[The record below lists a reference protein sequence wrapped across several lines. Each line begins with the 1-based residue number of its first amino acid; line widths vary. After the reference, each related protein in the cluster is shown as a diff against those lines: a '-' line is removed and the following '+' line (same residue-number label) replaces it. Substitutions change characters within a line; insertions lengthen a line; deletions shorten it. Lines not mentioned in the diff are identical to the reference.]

1 MQGVKDCIPTLVGYL
16 SIGFAA
22 GVLEK
27 TAGMSIMEI
36 ILLSALLYAGSAQFI
51 AAGMMVAGSS
61 ATAIIVTIFLVNLRH
76 ILLSA
81 SLSPY
86 FQQLSPIRNMLVGSL
101 LTDETFGVAIH
112 EAARRKKLHEKWMHG
127 LNVTAYL
134 NWIFANI
141 AGAFFGQWIS
151 DPEQFGLDFALPAMF
166 IGLLVLAIVSRKKVK
181 LDIIVAI
188 CAGVITVVV
197 SNVYSGYVGVIV
209 ATVVAST
216 IGMVIAKWK

>member
-1 MQGVKDCIPTLVGYL
+1 
-16 SIGFAA
+16 
-22 GVLEK
+22 
-27 TAGMSIMEI
+27 
-36 ILLSALLYAGSAQFI
+36 
-51 AAGMMVAGSS
+51 
-61 ATAIIVTIFLVNLRH
+61 
-76 ILLSA
+76 
-81 SLSPY
+81 
-86 FQQLSPIRNMLVGSL
+86 
-101 LTDETFGVAIH
+101 
-112 EAARRKKLHEKWMHG
+112 MHG

-166 IGLLVLAIVSRKKVK
+166 IGLLVLAIVSRKRVK